1 MFKTSIIKRFEYI
14 VKKYPNNI
22 AIITKEK
29 KVTYSV
35 LNKEANKLAHY
46 IKNNNILAKNEV
58 AGIFIEPSIDMV
70 ISVLA
75 IQKLGVPYVPI
86 DISYPYE
93 RIEYMIKDSKI
104 SCILS
109 LKKNIKKI
117 KYPHINI
124 NILLLD
130 EINYSKF
137 KETNLS
143 SKNSEII
150 YILYT
155 SGSTGVP
162 KGVEV
167 YQKGVI
173 NYLNYSCDNYLSK
186 MTDNENP
193 ASFIYLPLA
202 FDASITSLY
211 SPLMMGRS
219 IVIPSKQGLEIFDD
233 MLVQKNKFDFVKITP
248 AHLLILKERMNF
260 KYSKNWTKYLI
271 VGGEALTLQHL
282 SFLKKLDL
290 DWTIINEYG
299 PTETVVGSSTF
310 SFSIN
315 SNVPDKIPIGKA
327 IYNTI
332 IYIVDKNGNLLPNGE
347 IGEIVIGGDGVAK
360 GYLNKQE
367 LTKEKFLENFILP
380 GNRVYKTGD
389 LGTYQN
395 DGNLVYNGRIDDQVK
410 IRGYRIEISEIES
423 NLKKIPGISE
433 AVVIIKETKP
443 NMKSLEA
450 FFTSKKNLNI
460 NTIRK
465 KLSENLPIYMLPSK
479 FSRIKEIPIT
489 SNGKIDKKYLLTLD
503 KTSDISEEILNEIEQ
518 ELLPIWRE
526 MLKTKNINIDD
537 KFSVLGGHSLL
548 AVMLIS
554 KVNTIFSVNI
564 PILTLYP
571 NGTLREIA
579 KEIQIQKQKGG

>member
-1 MFKTSIIKRFEYI
+1 M
-14 VKKYPNNI
+14 
-22 AIITKEK
+22 
-29 KVTYSV
+29 
-35 LNKEANKLAHY
+35 
-46 IKNNNILAKNEV
+46 
-58 AGIFIEPSIDMV
+58 
-70 ISVLA
+70 
-75 IQKLGVPYVPI
+75 
-86 DISYPYE
+86 
-93 RIEYMIKDSKI
+93 
-104 SCILS
+104 
-109 LKKNIKKI
+109 
-117 KYPHINI
+117 
-124 NILLLD
+124 
-130 EINYSKF
+130 
-137 KETNLS
+137 
-143 SKNSEII
+143 

-347 IGEIVIGGDGVAK
+347 MGEIVIGGDGVAK

-389 LGTYQN
+389 LGTYQK
-395 DGNLVYNGRIDDQVK
+395 DGNLIYNERIDDQVK

-423 NLKKIPGISE
+423 NLKKIPGILE

-479 FSRIKEIPIT
+479 FLRVKKIPIT
-489 SNGKIDKKYLLTLD
+489 SNGKIDRKYLLTLD
-503 KTSDISEEILNEIEQ
+503 ETSNTPEEILNKIEQ
-518 ELLPIWRE
+518 KLLPIWKE
-526 MLKTKNINIDD
+526 ILKTKNINVDD
-537 KFSVLGGHSLL
+537 KFSILGGHSLL

-554 KVNTIFSVNI
+554 EVNKMFSVNI

-579 KEIQIQKQKGG
+579 KEIQVQKQKGG